1 MSEAGSEEASG
12 EVKREWQWLNPYC
25 ITDGLY
31 NITRTGKAETE
42 RFTVWNVQVEPA
54 KMESIHY
61 TMEEARRAA
70 GNP

>member
-1 MSEAGSEEASG
+1 MSEAGSATDSAEAR
-12 EVKREWQWLNPYC
+12 KEWQWLNQYC
-25 ITDGLY
+25 ITDGSY
-31 NITRTGKAETE
+31 NITLSGKGKSE